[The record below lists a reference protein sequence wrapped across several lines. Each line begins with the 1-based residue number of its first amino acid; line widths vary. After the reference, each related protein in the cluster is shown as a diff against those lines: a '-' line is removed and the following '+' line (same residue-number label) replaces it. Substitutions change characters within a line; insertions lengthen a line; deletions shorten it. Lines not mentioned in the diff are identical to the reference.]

1 MELVCVGM
9 KKMRASVGVNWH
21 LGCSSRNAKA
31 VKNGKRALKHI
42 FFLNFSLV
50 RFFCFKTKGNEH
62 PPTIEIWQPQTM
74 ELQTRQIY
82 P

>member
-1 MELVCVGM
+1 
-9 KKMRASVGVNWH
+9 MRASVGVNWH

-62 PPTIEIWQPQTM
+62 PPTIEI
-74 ELQTRQIY
+74 
-82 P
+82 